1 MWGDGQALDSLVRTA
16 FVVVGDVGRHG
27 ATKVVFGQEDEG
39 VWLRGMVGLP
49 PSFSPP
55 PGPHAIP
62 APLGRGTLVCG
73 ILAKVCYSLG
83 PTKLPALLA
92 ALD

>member
-39 VWLRGMVGLP
+39 VWL
-49 PSFSPP
+49 
-55 PGPHAIP
+55 
-62 APLGRGTLVCG
+62 
-73 ILAKVCYSLG
+73 
-83 PTKLPALLA
+83 
-92 ALD
+92 